1 MNDMLHSEQT
11 SQACT
16 HKAAI
21 NEMLGVVTKAYTCF
35 IHSREFAYTAR
46 YSCVDRAAR
55 CTQSTGSTIPLVPDT
70 TATHPPPPPI
80 TGLRA

>member
-1 MNDMLHSEQT
+1 MLHSEQT

-35 IHSREFAYTAR
+35 ILGNLHIQHDIHALIALPGALKVQDLRS
-46 YSCVDRAAR
+46 YSSPTSQPHIPHPRPLPGSVPEDR
-55 CTQSTGSTIPLVPDT
+55 
-70 TATHPPPPPI
+70 
-80 TGLRA
+80 